1 MSAYH
6 LYRKFREEFKW
17 NGTSRWKFSE
27 KSDTFRGITF
37 FRFLPK
43 RWKLFVPFFW
53 LTSDMLPLKAGGD
66 FF

>member
-17 NGTSRWKFSE
+17 NSTYRWKFSE
-27 KSDTFRGITF
+27 KSDTFQGITF

>member
-6 LYRKFREEFKW
+6 LYGKFQEEFKW
-17 NGTSRWKFSE
+17 NGTFRWKFSE

-37 FRFLPK
+37 LRFLPK
-43 RWKLFVPFFW
+43 QWKLFVPLAW
-53 LTSDMLPLKAGGD
+53 LTSGMLPLKAGGD